1 MMTPRQR
8 MLAAFEFSSPDRIPV
23 VYHPSPAGLYVHGQ
37 KLLDLFN
44 AYPSDNA
51 VAFDTLPT
59 APEGTVDA
67 SGRYHEIRTDE
78 WGITWEHLIYG
89 VWGHPKRYPF
99 ESWEA
104 AASYAFPVQPALD
117 RPAVAEQ
124 RKDYLVF
131 AGSISIFERLHSLR
145 PIDEALM
152 DILTEAPALLR
163 FLDRLVDY
171 WLGGIHDMLDAGADV
186 IMFGDD
192 WGTQCAPIIP
202 PPLFRKL
209 FVPRY
214 ARLMEPIHKAGK
226 RVFFHCCGFMDG
238 TLDEL
243 IGLGINGVWPQ
254 IGLFEAN
261 PVLFDKCADN
271 RVTMYLHPDRQ
282 YLVPRG
288 TPGEIE
294 EAIKRYARRF
304 HGLRGGGIFYVE
316 IENDAPFEN
325 VKALVEA
332 IDRWR

>member
-1 MMTPRQR
+1 MTSRQR
-8 MLAAFEFSSPDRIPV
+8 MLAAFEFGSPDRIPV

-37 KLLDLFN
+37 QLLDLFN
-44 AYPSDNA
+44 AYPPDNP
-51 VAFDTLPT
+51 VCFDTLPT

-67 SGRYHEIRTDE
+67 SGRYREIRTDE

-89 VWGHPKRYPF
+89 VWGHPKGYPF
-99 ESWEA
+99 ESWEEA
-104 AASYAFPVQPALD
+104 ADYVFPVLPALD
-117 RPAVAEQ
+117 PAVVAGQ
-124 RKDYLVF
+124 RKDYLVI
-131 AGSISIFERLHSLR
+131 AGFISIFERLHSLR
-145 PIDEALM
+145 PIDQALM
-152 DILTEAPALLR
+152 DILTEDPAMLR

-171 WLGGIHDMLDAGADV
+171 WLEGIQQMLDTGADV

-202 PPLFRKL
+202 PASFRQIFL
-209 FVPRY
+209 PRY

-226 RVFFHCCGFMDG
+226 RIFFHCCGHLNG

-243 IGLGINGVWPQ
+243 IRLGIHGLWPQ

-271 RVTMYLHPDRQ
+271 RVTLYIHPDRQ

-288 TPGEIE
+288 TPQEIE
-294 EAIKRYARRF
+294 ATIKRYADRF
-304 HGLRGGGIFYVE
+304 HALGGGGIFYVE